1 MSPTGEIYNYGF
13 LIKLNSLT
21 IESKKIG
28 AFNHFTTKFEKII
41 VELATAVKTVKV
53 HGPIRKWLA

>member
-13 LIKLNSLT
+13 LIKLNLLT
-21 IESKKIG
+21 IKSKI
-28 AFNHFTTKFEKII
+28 FDLHFTTEFEKII

-53 HGPIRKWLA
+53 HRPICKWL

>member
-13 LIKLNSLT
+13 LIKLNSFT

-28 AFNHFTTKFEKII
+28 FHFTTEFEKII

-53 HGPIRKWLA
+53 HRPICKWLV

>member
-13 LIKLNSLT
+13 LTKLNLLT
-21 IESKKIG
+21 IKSKRSSII
-28 AFNHFTTKFEKII
+28 FPFTTEFEKII

-53 HGPIRKWLA
+53 HGPIRKWLV

>member
-13 LIKLNSLT
+13 LIKLNLFT
-21 IESKKIG
+21 IKSKNSII
-28 AFNHFTTKFEKII
+28 FPVTTEFEKII

-53 HGPIRKWLA
+53 HRPICKWL

>member
-13 LIKLNSLT
+13 LIKLNSFT

-28 AFNHFTTKFEKII
+28 FRFTTEFEKII

-53 HGPIRKWLA
+53 HGPICKWLA

>member
-28 AFNHFTTKFEKII
+28 VLHFTTEFEKII
-41 VELATAVKTVKV
+41 VESATAVKTVKV
-53 HGPIRKWLA
+53 HRPICKWLV

>member
-13 LIKLNSLT
+13 LIKLNLLT
-21 IESKKIG
+21 IKSI
-28 AFNHFTTKFEKII
+28 FPRIFPFTTEFEKII

-53 HGPIRKWLA
+53 HRPICKWL